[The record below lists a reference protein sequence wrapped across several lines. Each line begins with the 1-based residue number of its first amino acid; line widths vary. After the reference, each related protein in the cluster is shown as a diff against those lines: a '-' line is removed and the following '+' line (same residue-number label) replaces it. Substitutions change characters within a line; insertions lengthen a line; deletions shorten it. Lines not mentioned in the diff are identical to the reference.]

1 MKTIISNILRPAIF
15 FILLLTIA
23 ATGVVVYAQD
33 NSNKNN
39 SQEIDGIVE
48 YVVQKGDTL
57 YGIGRKFGVSVND
70 ICKANNFSKES
81 VLKAGQKIIIPLTNN
96 EKAPEE
102 KKSTSTNESSAKKKT
117 STNDSKNSERKY
129 DTYTVQKGDTFW
141 HIAKI
146 NDMTVDELKKLNKLT
161 AESTLKAGQ
170 KLKIPASVA
179 DAKVELPDLSSS
191 DPRKY
196 IEKKVD
202 PNLVW
207 PVKNPSVTYTTGKV
221 SGVQLSAAK
230 KEPVTVIRAGTVMFT
245 GNYRGFGQVVF
256 VQSKTGLI
264 YAYGGLGTVKAQKGQ
279 YVVFGDTV
287 GTAGKDSIK
296 DSYLITLMVF
306 QKGAPIDPAKAPRG

>member
-1 MKTIISNILRPAIF
+1 MKTIISNILRPAIV